1 MTHPCIH
8 LLSNDGER
16 LFIGRAE
23 GTVSLRD
30 RHGAE
35 LRNVRMDH
43 PISAVGWMAA
53 PGMFIAG
60 TWGGTLAGFVD
71 QGRMWK
77 RELSGVISAVATS
90 AEGVLAAGT
99 WTGEVKLLHRAQGNE
114 IGGVNL
120 HEAVVAMALCPRGDV
135 LLVALAD
142 KTLLALDRG
151 GAIRWRQ
158 TLAAPISK
166 LGASLFEFLVVT
178 EDGLIRRLRAD
189 GSEAARIGALGP
201 FKRTAM
207 SHDGTTVAWISAA
220 GRLHMWQPEHEQPWD
235 VHLEGAPQAL
245 AIAGAE
251 TDRFA
256 LVLLPGEVQLHDA
269 FCTCSCQ
276 QLALPTTA
284 RDLCVSALGLEASVI
299 LDDGSPHTVD
309 LEVARARLAPA
320 RVRPRISSG
329 HFVVGRIGAL
339 VVELKNEGRREA
351 HDVRVELVSE
361 HIRPS
366 TPETIATL
374 IGGEARQIRPAF
386 EPVKAGELPLLVCLS
401 WRDDRGQTQREEF
414 KDFISVTQGE
424 HSA

>member
-1 MTHPCIH
+1 MSHPCIH
-8 LLSNDGER
+8 LISNDGER
-16 LFIGRAE
+16 LFIGRAD

-43 PISAVGWMAA
+43 PISSVGWMAG

-142 KTLLALDRG
+142 HTLLAIDRG

-158 TLAAPISK
+158 ALGAPICR
-166 LGASLFEFLVVT
+166 LGAGLFEFLVVT
-178 EDGLIRRLRAD
+178 EDGLVRRLRAD
-189 GSEAARIGALGP
+189 GSEAAHVGTRGP
-201 FKRTAM
+201 FRHIAV
-207 SHDGTTVAWISAA
+207 SHDGTTVAWISAT
-220 GRLHMWQPEHEQPWD
+220 GRLHVWQPEHEQPWD
-235 VHLEGAPQAL
+235 AALDGTPQAL

-269 FCTCSCQ
+269 FCTCSRQ
-276 QLALPTTA
+276 PLALPTTA
-284 RDLCVSALGLEASVI
+284 RDLGVSALGLQANVV
-299 LDDGSPHTVD
+299 LDDDSSHIVD

-320 RVRPRISSG
+320 RVRPRTSSG
-329 HFVVGRIGAL
+329 QFVVGRVGAL

-366 TPETIATL
+366 TPETIVTL
-374 IGGEARQIRPAF
+374 MGGETRQIRPAF

-414 KDFISVTQGE
+414 KDFISVTHGE